1 MNFLE
6 AVELNKYNSSHEDI
20 CCNFFMSGLSAPLE
34 LYLKGYFS
42 IKGFNVDLNTIP
54 FNSLHQNV
62 IDLNSN
68 DNSIILIFPWDLVPE
83 VNWRSGFSDFKNR
96 DVNSLNIL
104 LIDSLRNINN
114 MAIFYIPAFFPPIF
128 QNYFD
133 NIKLAEKLKH
143 VMLKLG
149 SKIIDSEFFSMENYL
164 NIGCPIGNNNL
175 SKVSKLMVDGFI
187 NQYLFKEKKVL
198 VTDFDGVLWKGIIGD
213 DGVDGIC
220 YDQSAD
226 GYIHYIYQTYLKNL
240 KDRGVLICGVSR
252 NSDGIAK
259 MPFEQGNMVLS
270 TDDFVSILASY
281 NSKSEQ
287 LQLLSE
293 KLNLGL
299 DSFVFVDDSDYEIKE
314 VSSRIKQT
322 TCLQFPKETN
332 NFLEFI
338 SDLSSL
344 FNQTDFTEEDK
355 KRTELY
361 KKRAKNIAPRVSSEK
376 SLSSFLLSLKMKL
389 VVKKIVNSNFDRAI
403 QLINK
408 TNQFNMNGVKQTYDS
423 VSSIIESG
431 GSIFTASLYDISGGH
446 GEILVCLID
455 NKGVIR
461 SFAMSCRVFQ
471 RKIEYVFIYWLHKYI
486 NFEKF
491 NYMKTDRNGVFQ
503 EFINEDI
510 FINKNDSI
518 RINNKSLTIANKK
531 YNNLVDLSTN
541 F

>member
-1 MNFLE
+1 MQ
-6 AVELNKYNSSHEDI
+6 KYS
-20 CCNFFMSGLSAPLE
+20 
-34 LYLKGYFS
+34 
-42 IKGFNVDLNTIP
+42 
-54 FNSLHQNV
+54 
-62 IDLNSN
+62 
-68 DNSIILIFPWDLVPE
+68 
-83 VNWRSGFSDFKNR
+83 
-96 DVNSLNIL
+96 
-104 LIDSLRNINN
+104 
-114 MAIFYIPAFFPPIF
+114 
-128 QNYFD
+128 
-133 NIKLAEKLKH
+133 
-143 VMLKLG
+143 
-149 SKIIDSEFFSMENYL
+149 
-164 NIGCPIGNNNL
+164 
-175 SKVSKLMVDGFI
+175 
-187 NQYLFKEKKVL
+187 
-198 VTDFDGVLWKGIIGD
+198 
-213 DGVDGIC
+213 
-220 YDQSAD
+220 
-226 GYIHYIYQTYLKNL
+226 
-240 KDRGVLICGVSR
+240 
-252 NSDGIAK
+252 
-259 MPFEQGNMVLS
+259 FEQLHKVARANKRFLQGMEQVEDKKRMEKQISFRKGDEGVTEYLIGKNEQPRQVCVCF
-270 TDDFVSILASY
+270 DQKPIEFGP
-281 NSKSEQ
+281 NSRPINKTE
-287 LQLLSE
+287 
-293 KLNLGL
+293 
-299 DSFVFVDDSDYEIKE
+299 
-314 VSSRIKQT
+314 
-322 TCLQFPKETN
+322 KETN